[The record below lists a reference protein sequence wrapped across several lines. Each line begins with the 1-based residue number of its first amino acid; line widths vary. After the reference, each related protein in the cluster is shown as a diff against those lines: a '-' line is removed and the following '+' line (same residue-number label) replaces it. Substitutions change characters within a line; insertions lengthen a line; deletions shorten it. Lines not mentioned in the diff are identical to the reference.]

1 MTAPDIL
8 SLDDKFDVRKRLQ
21 DLAAWQEE
29 WRAQEAYLDQK
40 IAEIG
45 DSIQEIDIQK
55 SAEIAALRNRLEL
68 QQVRIPLEIS
78 PDTIKALGYGKLRRH
93 MVTQFVSL
101 SPAERLLWLNNF
113 LFILTPDLRKLN
125 DKITR
130 IRGYRSF
137 GQKRNFLLGAVS
149 GMGKT
154 TYLHWFVSNYLPQVE
169 SERNCVPIIMI
180 DAPEGNSP
188 KPLFQRLIRACGA
201 NYLERDTEEVL
212 LMKIALYLQRCG
224 IEVIV
229 IDEVEHIK
237 NHFVRRRL
245 LELSNMTHHVP
256 IICSSCEPQGWI
268 KGDPEIEGRWNDYF
282 RIERYTGTRLQQL
295 LVYINLLLPL
305 PENSF
310 LSSDPKKQVSA
321 EGARKDAA
329 IAFIQR
335 VTRGK
340 LGNIMLLI
348 REATRAA
355 IEENLSCLD
364 EMLLRRIWD
373 DIQTR
378 PATIEKLSSERGE
391 SLKEEEK

>member
-1 MTAPDIL
+1 MNAPDIL
-8 SLDDKFDVRKRLQ
+8 SLDDKVDVRRRLQ

-29 WRAQEAYLDQK
+29 WRALEAYLDQK

-45 DSIQEIDIQK
+45 DSIKEIDIQK
-55 SAEIAALRNRLEL
+55 SAEIAALRNRLQL

-78 PDTIKALGYGKLRRH
+78 PETINVLGYTKLRRH

-101 SPAERLLWLNNF
+101 SQAERLLWLNNF

-130 IRGYRSF
+130 TRGYRSF

-154 TYLHWFVSNYLPQVE
+154 TYLYWFVSHYIPQVE
-169 SERNCVPIIMI
+169 SERNRVPIIMI

-188 KPLFQRLIRACGA
+188 KPLFQRIIRACGA
-201 NYLERDTEEVL
+201 NYLERDTEEML
-212 LMKIALYLQRCG
+212 LMKIALYLQKCG
-224 IEVIV
+224 VEVIV

-237 NHFVRRRL
+237 NHSVRRRL

-256 IICSSCEPQGWI
+256 IICSSCKPEEWI

-305 PENSF
+305 PQNSF
-310 LSSDPKKQVSA
+310 LSSRLKKQASA
-321 EGARKDAA
+321 EGARKDEA

-348 REATRAA
+348 KEATRAA
-355 IEENLSCLD
+355 VEENLSCLD
-364 EMLLRRIWD
+364 EPLLRKTWD
-373 DIQTR
+373 DIQTK
-378 PATIEKLSSERGE
+378 PATIEKLNDEGTE
-391 SLKEEEK
+391 SPKKEEE

>member
-1 MTAPDIL
+1 MTEFDSL
-8 SLDDKFDVRKRLQ
+8 SLNDKIEVFRRLH
-21 DLAAWQEE
+21 DLAAWNEE
-29 WRAQEAYLDQK
+29 WKGVEANLDQK

-45 DSIQEIDIQK
+45 DSIKEMDLQK

-78 PDTIKALGYGKLRRH
+78 PVTIKSIGYTKLRQH
-93 MVTQFVSL
+93 LDTQFTQL
-101 SPAERLLWLNNF
+101 AQEERLLWLNNF

-130 IRGYRSF
+130 TRNYRSF

-154 TYLHWFVSNYLPQVE
+154 TYLHWFVSNNLPAVE
-169 SERNCVPIIMI
+169 SERNHIPIIMI

-201 NYLERDTEEVL
+201 NYLERDTEETL
-212 LMKIALYLQRCG
+212 FMKLALYLQKCG
-224 IEVIV
+224 VEVIV

-237 NHFVRRRL
+237 NHSVRRRL

-256 IICSSCEPQGWI
+256 IICSSCEPQRWI
-268 KGDPEIEGRWNDYF
+268 QGDPEIEGRWNDYF

-310 LSSDPKKQVSA
+310 LSTDPKKQAPV
-321 EGARKDAA
+321 EGAKKDEA

-348 REATRAA
+348 REATRVA
-355 IEENLSCLD
+355 INDNLPRLD
-364 EMLLRRIWD
+364 EALLRRTWD
-373 DIQTR
+373 DIQTK
-378 PATIEKLSSERGE
+378 PVIIEKLGHEGQK
-391 SLKEEEK
+391 LPTEEED

>member
-1 MTAPDIL
+1 MSAPDIL
-8 SLDDKFDVRKRLQ
+8 SLNDKVDVSKRLEE
-21 DLAAWQEE
+21 LTFWQKE
-29 WRAQEAYLDQK
+29 WRIQEANLDQK

-45 DSIQEIDIQK
+45 DSIKEFDVQK

-78 PDTIKALGYGKLRRH
+78 PETIKALGYGKLRQH
-93 MVTQFVSL
+93 MVTQFVQL
-101 SPAERLLWLNNF
+101 SQEERLLWLNNF

-154 TYLHWFVSNYLPQVE
+154 TYLHWFVSHYLPQVE
-169 SERNCVPIIMI
+169 SERNRILVIMI

-188 KPLFQRLIRACGA
+188 KHLFQRLIRACGA
-201 NYLERDTEEVL
+201 NYLERDTEEML
-212 LMKIALYLQRCG
+212 LMKIALYLQKCG
-224 IEVIV
+224 VEVIV

-237 NHFVRRRL
+237 NHSVRRRL

-256 IICSSCEPQGWI
+256 IICSSCEPQEWI

-282 RIERYTGTRLQQL
+282 RIERYTGARLQQL

-305 PENSF
+305 PQNSF
-310 LSSDPKKQVSA
+310 LSSDPKKQAHA
-321 EGARKDAA
+321 EGASKDAA

-355 IEENLSCLD
+355 VEENLSCLD
-364 EMLLRRIWD
+364 EALLRKTWD
-373 DIQTR
+373 DIQTK
-378 PATIEKLSSERGE
+378 PATIEKLNGEGGE
-391 SLKEEEK
+391 SPKKEEE

>member
-8 SLDDKFDVRKRLQ
+8 SLDDKVDVRKRLQ
-21 DLAAWQEE
+21 DLAVWQEE

-45 DSIQEIDIQK
+45 DSIKEIDVQK

-78 PDTIKALGYGKLRRH
+78 PETIKAIGYSKLRRH
-93 MVTQFVSL
+93 MVRQFVQL
-101 SPAERLLWLNNF
+101 TPEDRLLWLNNF

-154 TYLHWFVSNYLPQVE
+154 TYLHWFVSNYLPQME
-169 SERNCVPIIMI
+169 SERNRVPIIMI

-201 NYLERDTEEVL
+201 NYLERDTEEML
-212 LMKIALYLQRCG
+212 LMKIALYLQKCAVEA
-224 IEVIV
+224 IA

-237 NHFVRRRL
+237 NHSVRRRL

-256 IICSSCEPQGWI
+256 IICSSCEPQEWI

-310 LSSDPKKQVSA
+310 LSTDPKKQASA
-321 EGARKDAA
+321 EGARRNAT

-348 REATRAA
+348 REATRTA
-355 IEENLSCLD
+355 IKENLSCLD
-364 EMLLRRIWD
+364 ETLLRRTWD
-373 DIQTR
+373 DIQTK
-378 PATIEKLSSERGE
+378 PATIERLNDEGGE
-391 SLKEEEK
+391 SPKKEEE

>member
-1 MTAPDIL
+1 MNIPDIL
-8 SLDDKFDVRKRLQ
+8 SLDDKVEVAKRLQ

-29 WRAQEAYLDQK
+29 WRVKEAYLDQK

-45 DSIQEIDIQK
+45 DSIKEIDIQK
-55 SAEIAALRNRLEL
+55 SAEIAALRNRLQL

-78 PDTIKALGYGKLRRH
+78 PETINALGYLKLRRH
-93 MVTQFVSL
+93 MVTQFVQL
-101 SPAERLLWLNNF
+101 SQEERLLWLNNF

-130 IRGYRSF
+130 TRGYRSF

-154 TYLHWFVSNYLPQVE
+154 TYLYWFVSHSLPQVE
-169 SERNCVPIIMI
+169 SERNRVPIIMI

-201 NYLERDTEEVL
+201 NYLERDTEEML
-212 LMKIALYLQRCG
+212 LMKIALYLQKCG
-224 IEVIV
+224 VEVIV

-237 NHFVRRRL
+237 NHSVRRRL

-256 IICSSCEPQGWI
+256 IICSSCEPQEWI
-268 KGDPEIEGRWNDYF
+268 KGDPEIEGRWNDYL
-282 RIERYTGTRLQQL
+282 RIERYTGTRLHQL

-310 LSSDPKKQVSA
+310 LNSDPKKRASEV
-321 EGARKDAA
+321 GAKKDAA

-335 VTRGK
+335 MTRGK

-348 REATRAA
+348 REATRTA

-364 EMLLRRIWD
+364 ETLLGRTWD
-373 DIQTR
+373 NIQTR
-378 PATIEKLSSERGE
+378 PATIEKLNSEYGE
-391 SLKEEEK
+391 SPKGEEE